1 MPSGQDED
9 RDGRDKKP
17 YSARLINFFGI
28 KTSGTVDYLLEWVDV
43 LAVAALLAWLIMTFV
58 TVRMSV
64 PTGSMKPTIQPHDS
78 FFVDKITYNFRKPQR
93 GDIIVFWHHREDGTK
108 TRYVKR
114 LIAKGGDTVEIS
126 NGDVYVNGEKLTGE
140 EFDRYYWAEGDYGVG
155 EVKVPE
161 GHYYVLGDN
170 SSNSFDSRFW
180 GFADASN
187 LIGEPYLRV
196 WPISRF
202 GLMN

>member
-1 MPSGQDED
+1 MPDNQGSEKK
-9 RDGRDKKP
+9 RKP
-17 YSARLINFFGI
+17 YSAKLLNFLGI
-28 KTSGTVDYLLEWVDV
+28 STNRTVDYLLEWVDV
-43 LAVAALLAWLIMTFV
+43 LAVAALLAWLIMSFV

-64 PTGSMKPTIQPHDS
+64 PTGSMKPTIMPHDS
-78 FFVDKITYNFRKPQR
+78 FFVDKVSYYFRKPKV

-114 LIAKGGDTVEIS
+114 LIAKGGDTVEIEG
-126 NGDVYVNGEKLTGE
+126 GDLYRNGEELTGE

-155 EVKVPE
+155 KIKVPK
-161 GHYYVLGDN
+161 GKYYVLGDN
-170 SSNSFDSRFW
+170 SSNSYDSRFW
-180 GFADASN
+180 GFVDSSS

-196 WPISRF
+196 WPPARF